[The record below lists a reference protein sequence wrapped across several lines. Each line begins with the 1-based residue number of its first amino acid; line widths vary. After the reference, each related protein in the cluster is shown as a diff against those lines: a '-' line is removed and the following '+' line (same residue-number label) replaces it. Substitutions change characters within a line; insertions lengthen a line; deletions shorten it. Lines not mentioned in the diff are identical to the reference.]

1 MILPLEFGLWDVFVS
16 MLWFTLFFLWIWI
29 FIMVVADIFR
39 SDDLSG
45 WGKTGW
51 IILCVV
57 LPYLGVFLY
66 LIIRGRHMTEH
77 RTRDYQQMQQQ
88 QEDYIRSVA
97 GTGSGG
103 GGSAADEIEKLAK
116 LRDQGVLSAEDFEA
130 AKARVLAG

>member
-103 GGSAADEIEKLAK
+103 GSAADEIEKLAK

>member
-1 MILPLEFGLWDVFVS
+1 MILPLEFGLWDVFLS
-16 MLWFTLFFLWIWI
+16 MLYFTLFFLWIWI

-66 LIIRGRHMTEH
+66 LILRGRHMTEH
-77 RTRDYQQMQQQ
+77 RTHDYQQMQAQQ
-88 QEDYIRSVA
+88 QEYIRSVA
-97 GTGSGG
+97 GSGG
-103 GGSAADEIEKLAK
+103 PSAADEIEKLAK
-116 LRDQGVLSAEDFEA
+116 LRDQGVLSPEDFEA
-130 AKARVLAG
+130 AKKKVLAGA